1 MYKKREDKKNL
12 MTSIMLIL
20 IIIALI
26 LFMNKEGIININ
38 INNNNNN
45 NNNNNTIIAKSIVLS
60 ENEIGLKVNGTRQLT
75 VKISPDNTTNKSV
88 VWESSNSN
96 IATVNSNGLVKAINI
111 GQAIITVKTVD
122 GNVKSQCKVVVSKE
136 AIEPTEINFSDKNI
150 KLKVNEEKVLSYQIL
165 PKNANISNFKFTSS
179 NSSIVSVNNTGI
191 IKGIKKGN
199 ATITM
204 IVNNKIRNSINI
216 TVEDNAVLPNKINM
230 IQAITLDTGS
240 VYKLN
245 VEIEPRNAT
254 NKSVVYSSSN
264 PSVVSVDS
272 NGIIVGLKEG
282 TSTITVKTHNNITS
296 TCLITV
302 KNKNIP
308 LQSIAI
314 KNISPIYVG
323 DSKKLELTFSPSNAT
338 NKSVV
343 YSSSNPGVVSVD
355 SNGNIAGL
363 KAGTSIITVKSG
375 SVENKITI
383 TVNLISFNWSN
394 GEEKSLYNGGG
405 APRIY
410 SVNNTLIAGYEIK
423 SSSSGKNIINT
434 MISTD
439 NGNTWVNSRKAS
451 FKDNLDC
458 ANINFYAYQGNLY
471 MAYRATGT
479 VSGKFQT
486 YLEVSISYDNGNS
499 WQHHS
504 EIAHYQNSG
513 TYGVWEPYLGVLN
526 NKLTCFYANDSR
538 NITSYQNIEYLV
550 WNGTSWSN
558 RTIISNGKK
567 HKSRDGMPVWT
578 RLSNGYYIAV
588 IESSKY
594 GSTNPF
600 VIQALVSSDGVN
612 WSEPVDVYI
621 PKTKKSKAA
630 APGIV
635 ELPTKQIVISF
646 QTDEDKSNKGDQYSV
661 QKTIT
666 STTDINDI
674 VNAIKS
680 GTSITNKFS
689 QSDDVFKG
697 SSTTWGGIYYK
708 NNWLYIAAG
717 GSGSK
722 YSGSIFKRIKVK

>member
-38 INNNNNN
+38 NNN

-60 ENEIGLKVNGTRQLT
+60 ENEIGLKINGTRQLT

-302 KNKNIP
+302 KNKNKNIP

-383 TVNLISFNWSN
+383 TVNLINFNWSN

-410 SVNNTLIAGYEIK
+410 SVNNTLIAGYEIR

-451 FKDNLDC
+451 FKDNLNC

-578 RLSNGYYIAV
+578 RLSNGYYIAG

-722 YSGSIFKRIKVK
+722 YSGSIFKRVKVK

>member
-1 MYKKREDKKNL
+1 
-12 MTSIMLIL
+12 
-20 IIIALI
+20 
-26 LFMNKEGIININ
+26 
-38 INNNNNN
+38 
-45 NNNNNTIIAKSIVLS
+45 
-60 ENEIGLKVNGTRQLT
+60 
-75 VKISPDNTTNKSV
+75 
-88 VWESSNSN
+88 
-96 IATVNSNGLVKAINI
+96 
-111 GQAIITVKTVD
+111 
-122 GNVKSQCKVVVSKE
+122 
-136 AIEPTEINFSDKNI
+136 
-150 KLKVNEEKVLSYQIL
+150 
-165 PKNANISNFKFTSS
+165 
-179 NSSIVSVNNTGI
+179 
-191 IKGIKKGN
+191 
-199 ATITM
+199 
-204 IVNNKIRNSINI
+204 
-216 TVEDNAVLPNKINM
+216 
-230 IQAITLDTGS
+230 
-240 VYKLN
+240 
-245 VEIEPRNAT
+245 
-254 NKSVVYSSSN
+254 
-264 PSVVSVDS
+264 
-272 NGIIVGLKEG
+272 
-282 TSTITVKTHNNITS
+282 
-296 TCLITV
+296 
-302 KNKNIP
+302 
-308 LQSIAI
+308 
-314 KNISPIYVG
+314 
-323 DSKKLELTFSPSNAT
+323 
-338 NKSVV
+338 
-343 YSSSNPGVVSVD
+343 
-355 SNGNIAGL
+355 
-363 KAGTSIITVKSG
+363 
-375 SVENKITI
+375 
-383 TVNLISFNWSN
+383 
-394 GEEKSLYNGGG
+394 
-405 APRIY
+405 
-410 SVNNTLIAGYEIK
+410 
-423 SSSSGKNIINT
+423 

-538 NITSYQNIEYLV
+538 NITIYQNIEYLV